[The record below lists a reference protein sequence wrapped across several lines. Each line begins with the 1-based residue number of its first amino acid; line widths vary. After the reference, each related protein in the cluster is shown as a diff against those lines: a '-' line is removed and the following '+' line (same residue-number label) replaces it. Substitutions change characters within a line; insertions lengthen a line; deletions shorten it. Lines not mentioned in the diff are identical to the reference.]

1 MDRSTRGTLEV
12 VGIATAAAAA
22 IGGIVVAL
30 SRAQSAQN
38 SDGESPNAVASVS
51 SVTSNGGDRGS
62 DAMAPAMG
70 SLAEVY
76 PEILDSI
83 RNLLTNA
90 GEAARPAVDRAA
102 TSFPSATDVRATGAS
117 AISKLQHAALDTIV
131 PAMSE
136 VFQSARGRLELD
148 HEPAEP
154 AKSAEPAV
162 GDIDNDGKLELIAS
176 NSKLYVWD
184 LNNSSDLA
192 DWPVFKKNASR
203 TSANQEPG
211 LIVTPDCAT
220 YMAQIGSSTPVV
232 AYLNLTNS
240 GLGSFDWQ
248 ASITPA
254 TGITM
259 LPTSGTIISE
269 NTVQVRINPAG
280 LSVGMHEFVVT
291 IEGSTDG
298 RVVSGS
304 PVQVVVQVLVVNNLY
319 KTFVP
324 MIPNN

>member
-62 DAMAPAMG
+62 DAMATAMG

-162 GDIDNDGKLELIAS
+162 GVVSATDAAARRAID
-176 NSKLYVWD
+176 
-184 LNNSSDLA
+184 
-192 DWPVFKKNASR
+192 R
-203 TSANQEPG
+203 TSQSAHAALAASGNVARESAAAALWLTLASALVFFLMLSDQQREK
-211 LIVTPDCAT
+211 VTA
-220 YMAQIGSSTPVV
+220 AIGSAVE
-232 AYLNLTNS
+232 
-240 GLGSFDWQ
+240 Q
-248 ASITPA
+248 AQTLIRDFK
-254 TGITM
+254 GY
-259 LPTSGTIISE
+259 E
-269 NTVQVRINPAG
+269 D
-280 LSVGMHEFVVT
+280 E
-291 IEGSTDG
+291 
-298 RVVSGS
+298 
-304 PVQVVVQVLVVNNLY
+304 Y
-319 KTFVP
+319 
-324 MIPNN
+324 